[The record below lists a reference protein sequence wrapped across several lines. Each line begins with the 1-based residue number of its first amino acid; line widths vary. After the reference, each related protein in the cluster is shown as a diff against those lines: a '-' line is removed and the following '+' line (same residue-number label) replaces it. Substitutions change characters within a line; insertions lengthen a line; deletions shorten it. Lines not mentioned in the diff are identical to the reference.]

1 MTETKRKIDRERKQ
15 QTEWKKESLYTHIL
29 TNFITI
35 IAGCECVCAQIS
47 LVQEVQELQEVEVEV
62 VELGEVEEEG
72 QALLRNLKKQSYI
85 KSQTVRH
92 LPSVLYYLHNL
103 TSLFDLVCT
112 T

>member
-15 QTEWKKESLYTHIL
+15 QTDGKTSHYTHML
-29 TNFITI
+29 MKYITI
-35 IAGCECVCAQIS
+35 IAGCECVYAQIS
-47 LVQEVQELQEVEVEV
+47 LVQEVQELQEVEVEVEV

-85 KSQTVRH
+85 KSQTLRH
-92 LPSVLYYLHNL
+92 LPPVLYNL